1 MVGQLIPNIKLTN
14 VQIIKVIQ
22 TCSTTMK
29 CTIEEKLTQNLQ
41 NECLYFYSYQIIPVD
56 LTVARREQFRILSKV
71 R

>member
-14 VQIIKVIQ
+14 VQIIKVIE
-22 TCSTTMK
+22 TYSTTMK
-29 CTIEEKLTQNLQ
+29 CNIEEKLTQNLQ
-41 NECLYFYSYQIIPVD
+41 NECLVVVPVD